1 MPLIS
6 QHYLYSLYL
15 ALGASPN
22 RTNQEQGINDIM
34 ALSIPGVSREDL
46 STIIYA
52 RGKREQIQSIYD
64 RDVELLKA
72 EETGT
77 PSTDLNDFIRGT
89 GTESDTERLM
99 KDLFKKE

>member
-15 ALGASPN
+15 ALGASPDRN
-22 RTNQEQGINDIM
+22 NSEQGISDIM
-34 ALSIPGVSREDL
+34 ALGIPNLSREDL
-46 STIIYA
+46 DQIIYSK
-52 RGKREQIQSIYD
+52 GKREQITSIYD
-64 RDVELLKA
+64 RDVDLLKA

-77 PSTDLNDFIRGT
+77 PSTDLNDFIRAT

-99 KDLFKKE
+99 KALFNKE